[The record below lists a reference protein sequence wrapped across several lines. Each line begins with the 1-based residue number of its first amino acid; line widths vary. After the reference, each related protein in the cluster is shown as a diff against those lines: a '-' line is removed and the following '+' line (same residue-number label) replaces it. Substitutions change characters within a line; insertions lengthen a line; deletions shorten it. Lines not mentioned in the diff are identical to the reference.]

1 MCFYAHVGDMSN
13 VYICGAINANYRS
26 VLRGVKR
33 MTSFDINATLY
44 PIIAGVVALMPSF
57 LDLILAV
64 VPIVIVMS
72 VVGFIIKFWDQIVAM
87 MKF

>member
-1 MCFYAHVGDMSN
+1 MAD
-13 VYICGAINANYRS
+13 
-26 VLRGVKR
+26 
-33 MTSFDINATLY
+33 FDLNATLY

-72 VVGFIIKFWDQIVAM
+72 VVGFIIKFWDRIVAM
-87 MKF
+87 MTF

>member
-1 MCFYAHVGDMSN
+1 MAD
-13 VYICGAINANYRS
+13 
-26 VLRGVKR
+26 
-33 MTSFDINATLY
+33 FDINATLY
-44 PIIAGVVALMPSF
+44 PIIAGVVELMPSF

-72 VVGFIIKFWDQIVAM
+72 VVGFIIKFWDQIVSM